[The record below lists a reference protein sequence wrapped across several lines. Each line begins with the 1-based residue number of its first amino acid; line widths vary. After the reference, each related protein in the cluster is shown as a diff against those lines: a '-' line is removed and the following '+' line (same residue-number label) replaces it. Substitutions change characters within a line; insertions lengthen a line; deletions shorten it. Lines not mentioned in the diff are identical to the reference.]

1 MPLWCGSHVTHPGSF
16 KEAIDPIHR
25 VQVYGANGV
34 GYAVAGFLL
43 IVWPRVVQA
52 IFMER
57 PLVGHEGALFR
68 LIGMTLVVIGWFYL
82 FGGRS
87 GARQIIGASVID
99 RMVFVPA
106 VLVLIALAGIFP
118 HVLITF
124 AILDPSLAIV
134 AWVLFSR
141 EVKGQTSPP
150 W

>member
-1 MPLWCGSHVTHPGSF
+1 MSLIRDLLKKPSTLSTASKYTVL
-16 KEAIDPIHR
+16 
-25 VQVYGANGV
+25 NGV
-34 GYAVAGFLL
+34 GYVVAGFLL
-43 IVWPRVVQA
+43 IVWPRVVRV

-57 PLVGHEGALFR
+57 PFVGHEGALFR
-68 LIGMTLVVIGWFYL
+68 VIGMTLVVIGWFYL

-87 GARQIIGASVID
+87 GARQIIAASVID
-99 RMVFVPA
+99 RMVFVPV
-106 VLVLIALAGIFP
+106 VLVPIALAGIFP

-150 W
+150 L